1 MARPSFLNFK
11 VDHMTLLVQPEM
23 YNVAFVIFR
32 TVFGCTPEHLLYEKR
47 KEWIPGEGEKSL
59 TYAMQVGDGGE
70 SQAELNNTMI
80 AVVQPSEPKQM
91 QSHVREML
99 DQHRAAAHWQHIALR
114 TPDLLAFHRH
124 AEELGV
130 NFITP
135 VLRDESE
142 DVIQVFTG
150 EWFYPGAPAS
160 GMFFEFLQRNPTPEL
175 LQKLADR
182 NRESWFNDKTFLG
195 LYGEKETE
203 YRSGK
208 VQPFID
214 PELFEKL
221 HGMLK
226 DKKVWE
232 ITENDIATAEA
243 AMREHGR
250 KRVSK

>member
-1 MARPSFLNFK
+1 MTRPSFLNFK

-23 YNVAFVIFR
+23 YNVSYVIFR
-32 TVFGCTPEHLLYEKR
+32 TIFGCTPEHLLYEKR
-47 KEWIPGEGEKSL
+47 KEWVDGEGEKSL
-59 TYAMQVGDGGE
+59 TFAMQVGQGKE
-70 SQAELNNTMI
+70 EKSELDNTMI

-114 TPDLLAFHRH
+114 TPDLLAFHKH

-135 VLRDESE
+135 VLRDESD

-150 EWFYPGAPAS
+150 EWFYPGSPAS

-208 VQPFID
+208 VKPFID
-214 PELFEKL
+214 PELFEKIHTL
-221 HGMLK
+221 LK
-226 DKKVWE
+226 DKKIWE
-232 ITENDIATAEA
+232 ITEANVQTAESM
-243 AMREHGR
+243 MREHG
-250 KRVSK
+250 KKKAQK